1 MTLDL
6 FKVEQGVNEGTLPPS
21 NHYCSHCSIFT
32 IIEFHHNYYH
42 NHYHH
47 HRYSSSSSICITIV
61 IIIASSSSPSSSSS
75 SLIFITIV
83 IIIASSSPPS
93 SSSLSHDVG
102 DILYH
107 KFVHKSA
114 EEAAK
119 TKSKVMI

>member
-21 NHYCSHCSIFT
+21 NHYCSIFT
-32 IIEFHHNYYH
+32 IMEFHHNHYH
-42 NHYHH
+42 NHYHHHHHH
-47 HRYSSSSSICITIV
+47 HRYSSSSS
-61 IIIASSSSPSSSSS
+61 
-75 SLIFITIV
+75 IFITIV